1 MALTTGI
8 NEVTSGTRASKEF
21 VFQGGGIGYMVTDAP
36 NTTPDWDLQVE
47 LPDGTWVRVNANG
60 KQVDSAKPYDTLVV
74 PAGTYRLHCD
84 STVAGNFTPV
94 SLFWCYVPQSMRDAA
109 LY

>member
-1 MALTTGI
+1 MALVSGFQ
-8 NEVTSGTRASKEF
+8 EVTSGERASEEF
-21 VFQGGGIGYMVTDAP
+21 DFRGGGIGYAVTDAP
-36 NTTPDWDLQVE
+36 NATPDWDLQIK
-47 LPDGTWVRVNANG
+47 LPDDTWARVHPNS
-60 KQVDSAKPYDTLVV
+60 KQIDSAKSYDTLVV

-84 STVAGNFTPV
+84 NATASNYTPV

>member
-1 MALTTGI
+1 MALTTSI

-21 VFQGGGIGYMVTDAP
+21 KFRGGAMGYMVTDAP

-60 KQVDSAKPYDTLVV
+60 KPYDTLTV

-84 STVAGNFTPV
+84 STVAGNYTPV